1 MIVCKYITSYHG
13 ELVRSSVDLIH
24 VGYAMLL
31 VVSTTVYATD
41 IVILITSREVRPQV
55 LGPMSHVM
63 MDTARDRER

>member
-1 MIVCKYITSYHG
+1 
-13 ELVRSSVDLIH
+13 
-24 VGYAMLL
+24 MLL